1 MRRLT
6 VFVLAVCLVDPASA
20 QVIEESK
27 CWLGSFSF
35 SPGST
40 ANTGNGISL
49 CSPDFTWVITEG
61 QASGCI
67 AAGEFYSVGAV
78 ENGPRADS
86 VKMECKG
93 NGVWQRLSE

>member
-1 MRRLT
+1 MRRVT
-6 VFVLAVCLVDPASA
+6 AFVLATCLSAPVAA
-20 QVIEESK
+20 QVVEESK

-40 ANTGNGISL
+40 VSTGNGVSL
-49 CSPDFTWVITEG
+49 CSPDFTWVPTKE

-67 AAGEFYSVGAV
+67 AAGEFYSVGAI

-86 VKMECKG
+86 VKMECKSD
-93 NGVWQRLSE
+93 GVWQRLSE